1 MRSNKNS
8 RAFIVGLFVFLGLI
22 IFTITVLTLGGQRK
36 TFQKSITIK
45 AIFDDISGLQKGNN
59 VWFSGVKIGT
69 VKSISFS
76 GSYQVKV
83 EMSIDEAAVEYIRK
97 NAKARISSEGFIGNR
112 IVVIYPGAS
121 KSDAIQNGDIIGAE
135 KITSTDE
142 LMNTFQANNL
152 NLLVISNNLKIL
164 TQKIV
169 DGKGTVGKLLNDET
183 MFVEI
188 QSTLGLLKK
197 SAANAQQLSNDLT
210 AYTAKLNDN
219 GTLAN
224 DLVTDTI
231 LMSSLKTTINR
242 MQEASAHANKIIDNL
257 NTTTNNL
264 NTSLKN
270 TNTPA
275 GMLLN
280 DEKTATDIKEM
291 LGNLKTASKK
301 LDEDLEAAQHNFLLR
316 GFFKSRAKEEE
327 KNKK

>member
-76 GSYQVKV
+76 GSYQVQV
-83 EMSIDEAAVEYIRK
+83 EMNIDEAAVEYIRK

-121 KSDAIQNGDIIGAE
+121 KSEAIQNGDIIGAE

-152 NLLVISNNLKIL
+152 NLLAISNNFKIL

-169 DGKGTVGKLLNDET
+169 DGKGTVGKLLNDES
-183 MFVEI
+183 MFMEL
-188 QSTLGLLKK
+188 QTTLGLLKK
-197 SAANAQQLSNDLT
+197 SAANAQQLSADLT
-210 AYTAKLNDN
+210 NYTAKLNDK

-224 DLVTDTI
+224 DLVTDTV

-242 MQEASAHANKIIDNL
+242 MQEASAHANQIIDNL

-264 NTSLKN
+264 NSSLKN
-270 TNTPA
+270 PNTPA

-280 DEKTATDIKEM
+280 DEKTATDVKEM
-291 LGNLKTASKK
+291 IVNLKAASKK
-301 LDEDLEAAQHNFLLR
+301 LDENLEAAKHNFLLR
-316 GFFKSRAKEEE
+316 GYFKNKAKEEA
-327 KNKK
+327 KNK

>member
-8 RAFIVGLFVFLGLI
+8 RAFVVGLFVFLGLI
-22 IFTITVLTLGGQRK
+22 ILTVTVLTLGGQRK

-76 GSYQVKV
+76 GSYQVQV

-97 NAKARISSEGFIGNR
+97 NARARISSEGFIGNR
-112 IVVIYPGAS
+112 IVVIYPGAA

-152 NLLVISNNLKIL
+152 NLLAISNNLKLL

-169 DGKGTVGKLLNDET
+169 DGKGTVGKLLNDES

-210 AYTAKLNDN
+210 VYTAKLNDK

-224 DLVTDTI
+224 DLVTDTV

-242 MQEASAHANKIIDNL
+242 MQEASAHANQIIDNL

-264 NTSLKN
+264 NSSLKN

-280 DEKTATDIKEM
+280 DVKTATDIKEM
-291 LGNLKTASKK
+291 LGNLKAASKK

-316 GFFKSRAKEEE
+316 GFFKNKAKEEK
-327 KNKK
+327 KN